1 MRVDCNYWNK
11 ERCMFDKVKILTA
24 SMDLM
29 KSIKGKVSIG
39 DCWRLIKLAYQVWKW
54 FRKANADKKI
64 TWDEWT
70 ELIKTVIAGIGA
82 STLGKMLNGS
92 GRALVI
98 GDSRLA
104 GSIYSVFK
112 MEYEKQEGVSTMD
125 NEAKTTAVTTAATGN
140 NIYEVILEAIKWG
153 ADAGKDHALTVGELH
168 YGTGL
173 IIEKLG
179 LKDKPVI
186 KW

>member
-1 MRVDCNYWNK
+1 
-11 ERCMFDKVKILTA
+11 MFDKVKILNA
-24 SMDLM
+24 SMNLM

-54 FRKANADKKI
+54 FRKAHSDKKI

-70 ELIKTVIAGIGA
+70 DLIKTVISGIGA
-82 STLGKMLNGS
+82 STLSKMLNGS
-92 GRALVI
+92 GKALVI

-104 GSIYSVFK
+104 GAIYTTYQMK
-112 MEYEKQEGVSTMD
+112 YQNQEGESIME
-125 NEAKTTAVTTAATGN
+125 NETKTTAVTASATGSN
-140 NIYEVILEAIKWG
+140 VYEAILESIKWG
-153 ADAGKDHALTVGELH
+153 ADAGKDHILTVGELH
-168 YGTGL
+168 AGAGV

-179 LKDKPVI
+179 LKEKPVI